1 MTKSL
6 IFPRTRQLETSI
18 APLTDVELIWLR
30 RRTENRIRF
39 GRPVKQQVI
48 DLDRRIVSFAP
59 GSTFAFV
66 RWSANEFGTVLSRI
80 DVVRAVKAGERYQ
93 TLPFVCPGGDILLRM
108 NGWPKVERV
117 LQVIDT
123 IEALGLDPVEVA
135 PEHWQHVHNRLSVNE
150 TPRAYT
156 LGRHRAWL
164 RRRELGL

>member
-6 IFPRTRQLETSI
+6 IFPRTRQLETST
-18 APLTDVELIWLR
+18 ASLTDVELIWLR
-30 RRTENRIRF
+30 RRTESRIRF

-48 DLDRRIVSFAP
+48 DPHRRIVSFA
-59 GSTFAFV
+59 SDSIFTFL

-80 DVVRAVKAGERYQ
+80 DVVRAVNIGERYQ
-93 TLPFVCPGGDILLRM
+93 TLPFVRPGGEILLRM

-117 LQVIDT
+117 LQLVDA
-123 IEALGLDPVEVA
+123 IEALGVDPVEVA
-135 PEHWQHVHNRLSVNE
+135 PDYWQHVHNRLSVDE

>member
-6 IFPRTRQLETSI
+6 IFPRTRQLETTTSS
-18 APLTDVELIWLR
+18 LTDVELIWLR

-59 GSTFAFV
+59 NSIFGFV

-93 TLPFVCPGGDILLRM
+93 TLPFVRPGGDMLLRS
-108 NGWPKVERV
+108 
-117 LQVIDT
+117 
-123 IEALGLDPVEVA
+123 A
-135 PEHWQHVHNRLSVNE
+135 
-150 TPRAYT
+150 
-156 LGRHRAWL
+156 
-164 RRRELGL
+164 